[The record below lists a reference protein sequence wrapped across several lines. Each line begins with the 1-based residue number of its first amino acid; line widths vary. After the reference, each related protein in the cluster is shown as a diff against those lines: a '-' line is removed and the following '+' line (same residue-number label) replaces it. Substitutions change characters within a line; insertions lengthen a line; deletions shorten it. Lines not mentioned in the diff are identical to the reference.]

1 MSGMALARDRA
12 KRKGFT
18 LLELLVVMGIIALLA
33 GIVVSFYGRSAA
45 SQRRFQSLGNMRII
59 HQALRQYQ
67 LDERGLPPFS
77 PALAYDIYRYQE
89 DGTPIPNADTRPDRT
104 WYGLWALVETG
115 ALESASVLHDAS
127 ATHVGVSDGT
137 ASYQALS
144 NSSEGRVE
152 DSFFY
157 CSYQGFDA
165 DVGLWMYLPHR
176 GVTAA
181 DPDPLKYRRQLWPY
195 PGGEG
200 QSRWMPS
207 PSTVVLWN
215 PYYRAS
221 SDGVTAV
228 LYWDG
233 SVQLKRTFY
242 DPETGIAHPDP
253 AFIDPL
259 DE

>member
-1 MSGMALARDRA
+1 MTLITDNK
-12 KRKGFT
+12 KRGFT

-33 GIVVSFYGRSAA
+33 GIVLSFFSRSAT
-45 SQRRFQSLGNMRII
+45 SQKRFRSLSNMRLIS
-59 HQALRQYQ
+59 QAMRQYQ

-77 PALAYDIYRYQE
+77 PQLAYDIYRYQA
-89 DGTPIPNADTRPDRT
+89 DGTPIPDMYTRPDAG

-115 ALESASVLHDAS
+115 ALESPSVLRDTTAMHI
-127 ATHVGVSDGT
+127 GVSDGT
-137 ASYQALS
+137 DSYQALS
-144 NSSEGRVE
+144 NASQGRVE

-157 CSYQGFDA
+157 CSYQGFDDA
-165 DVGLWMYLPHR
+165 VGLWMYLPNR
-176 GVTAA
+176 GVISD

-195 PGGEG
+195 PMGEG

-215 PYYRAS
+215 PYYRES

-242 DPETGIAHPDP
+242 DPETGVAHPDP